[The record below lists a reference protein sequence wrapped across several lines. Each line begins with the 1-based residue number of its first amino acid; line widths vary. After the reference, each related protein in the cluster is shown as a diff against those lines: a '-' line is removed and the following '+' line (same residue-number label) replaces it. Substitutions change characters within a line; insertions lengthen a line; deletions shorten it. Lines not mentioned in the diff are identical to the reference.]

1 MSTNSQDQEIDLGQ
15 IGKGITNFFQGAI
28 NSFFKFLYFLK
39 KKLIVLIILGILGV
53 VAAFLTGSKRYTH
66 EVSVVPNF
74 KSNEYLYTKIAQIN
88 TKLRE
93 KDSVFFGQIGI
104 QHSDRIKKIKI
115 EAYPALFPFV
125 NDKENENNFELIKL
139 MTEEGGIDKIMND
152 ESIGINY
159 YHHKITITSEGM
171 LPKEAFI
178 SPLLNYLN
186 TSTYFETQQKINLKN
201 VQDKIILNDSLIAQ
215 IDKIIGLLSSNS
227 SNATVSISEKNSLPE
242 LVQKKDELIYA
253 NQSFRL
259 KESNYDKI
267 IKEESSVINIRKF
280 DPLLLNPKVFLPLLL
295 IIGYL
300 VGYALFNAAKR
311 RNNQ

>member
-15 IGKGITNFFQGAI
+15 IGKGINSMLQGAI
-28 NSFFKFLYFLK
+28 DSFFKFIFFLK

-53 VAAFLTGSKRYTH
+53 IAAFLLGSKSYTH
-66 EVSVVPNF
+66 EVSVIPNF
-74 KSNEYLYTKIAQIN
+74 KSNEYVYTKIAQIN

-93 KDSVFFGQIGI
+93 KDRAFFSQIGI
-104 QHSDRIKKIKI
+104 QNSDRIQKIEI

-139 MTEEGGIDKIMND
+139 MTEESGMDKIMNE
-152 ESIGINY
+152 ESIGMNY
-159 YHHKITITSEGM
+159 YHHKITITTEGM
-171 LPKEAFI
+171 LSKEAFI
-178 SPLLNYLN
+178 TPLLKYLN

-201 VQDKIILNDSLIAQ
+201 VQDKIVLNDSLIAQ

-253 NQSFRL
+253 NQNLLIKQSF
-259 KESNYDKI
+259 YDQI
-267 IKEESSVINIRKF
+267 VKEESSVINIRKF

-295 IIGYL
+295 IFGYL
-300 VGYALFNAAKR
+300 LGYALFQAAKN
-311 RNNQ
+311 RNEQ

>member
-15 IGKGITNFFQGAI
+15 IGKGINSMLQGAI
-28 NSFFKFLYFLK
+28 DSFFKFIFFLK

-53 VAAFLTGSKRYTH
+53 IAAFLLGSKSYTH
-66 EVSVVPNF
+66 EVSVIPNF
-74 KSNEYLYTKIAQIN
+74 KSNEYVYTKIAQIN

-93 KDSVFFGQIGI
+93 KDRAFFSQIGI
-104 QHSDRIKKIKI
+104 QNSDRIQKIEI

-139 MTEEGGIDKIMND
+139 MTEESGMDKIMNE
-152 ESIGINY
+152 ESIGMNY
-159 YHHKITITSEGM
+159 YHHKITITTEGM
-171 LPKEAFI
+171 LSKEAFI
-178 SPLLNYLN
+178 TPLLKYLN

-201 VQDKIILNDSLIAQ
+201 VQDKIVLNDSLIAQ

-253 NQSFRL
+253 NQFLLL
-259 KESNYDKI
+259 KESNFDKI
-267 IKEESSVINIRKF
+267 VKEESSVINIRKF

-295 IIGYL
+295 IFGYL
-300 VGYALFNAAKR
+300 LGYALFQAAKN
-311 RNNQ
+311 RNEQ

>member
-1 MSTNSQDQEIDLGQ
+1 
-15 IGKGITNFFQGAI
+15 
-28 NSFFKFLYFLK
+28 
-39 KKLIVLIILGILGV
+39 
-53 VAAFLTGSKRYTH
+53 
-66 EVSVVPNF
+66 
-74 KSNEYLYTKIAQIN
+74 
-88 TKLRE
+88 
-93 KDSVFFGQIGI
+93 
-104 QHSDRIKKIKI
+104 
-115 EAYPALFPFV
+115 
-125 NDKENENNFELIKL
+125 
-139 MTEEGGIDKIMND
+139 
-152 ESIGINY
+152 
-159 YHHKITITSEGM
+159 M

-201 VQDKIILNDSLIAQ
+201 VQDKITLNDSLIAQ

-227 SNATVSISEKNSLPE
+227 SNATVSISEKNSLPQ

-295 IIGYL
+295 IFGYL
-300 VGYALFNAAKR
+300 IGYALFNAAKR